1 MIYTIKQKFFDSLI
15 IFMSIMSAG
24 GLLFVFNRN
33 VSYMC
38 FLLLLFITIF
48 FLGKKINRSQLN
60 SNVITFLSISF
71 LFTIN
76 YIFAINDQ
84 GLNKYLY
91 YIMVVLTSILVLFHF
106 INNRSYVIL
115 VDRIYWI
122 LRLIV
127 LHAFLSFL
135 AFFFIKNSITII
147 TSTHH
152 ECETFLNIFFYTT
165 ERGLMD
171 LFGFEF
177 CRNQGLFWEPGV
189 LQGFLN
195 MFFFLEA
202 FIFRKSR
209 SLLLL
214 TAIVILTTYSTTGI
228 ALLLVQSAVFLFS
241 EFKKNK
247 WLIPFIFLLS
257 IPIYI
262 IFSINV
268 EDKIQGEKQASFQ
281 KRYFDLVQPFF
292 IALEYPLTGIGLDID
307 QFQRMRQEFYFS
319 SSSLKSLQ
327 EQVGIESNVTSTSKG
342 SSNSIMFLFA
352 TMGIPTSFLMLY
364 MFFNQ
369 QIIKEKRWLWM
380 LIMVV
385 SVMSEPLLLRP
396 FFFLFIVSGFTYTFY
411 KITSFKHQII

>member
-1 MIYTIKQKFFDSLI
+1 
-15 IFMSIMSAG
+15 
-24 GLLFVFNRN
+24 
-33 VSYMC
+33 
-38 FLLLLFITIF
+38 
-48 FLGKKINRSQLN
+48 
-60 SNVITFLSISF
+60 
-71 LFTIN
+71 
-76 YIFAINDQ
+76 
-84 GLNKYLY
+84 
-91 YIMVVLTSILVLFHF
+91 
-106 INNRSYVIL
+106 VIL